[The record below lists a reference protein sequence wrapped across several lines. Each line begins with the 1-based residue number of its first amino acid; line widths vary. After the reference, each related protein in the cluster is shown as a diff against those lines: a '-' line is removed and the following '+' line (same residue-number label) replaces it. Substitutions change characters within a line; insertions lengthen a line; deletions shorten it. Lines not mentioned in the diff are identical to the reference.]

1 MDKNWKQIL
10 EKELSSSYMGELFSF
25 LAKERSEYTIYP
37 SEDLVFSAFFE
48 TPFDKVK
55 VVIIGQDP
63 YHGNG
68 QAHGLSFSVLPGVS
82 PPPSLKNIFK
92 ELSSDL
98 HLLIPKTGY
107 LLPWAKQGVF
117 LLNSILTVRA
127 GEPKSHHNQGWE
139 RFTDAVIDKLLQR
152 EDPLVFLL
160 WGKSAEE
167 KGARIL
173 RSQTHKVLI
182 AAHPSPYSAKNFLGC
197 RHFSKA
203 NEYLVSWGKEPV
215 TWDLP

>member
-1 MDKNWKQIL
+1 MDKKWKQIL
-10 EKELSSSYMGELFSF
+10 EKELSSSYMEGLFSF
-25 LAKERSEYTIYP
+25 LTKERSEYTIYP
-37 SEDLVFSAFFE
+37 SEDLVFSAFSE

-63 YHGNG
+63 YHGEG
-68 QAHGLSFSVLPGVS
+68 QAHGLSFSVLPGV
-82 PPPSLKNIFK
+82 PLPPSLKNIFK
-92 ELSSDL
+92 ELGSDL
-98 HLLIPKTGY
+98 HLPLPKTGY
-107 LLPWAKQGVF
+107 LLPWARQGVF

-167 KGARIL
+167 KGAKIL
-173 RSQTHKVLI
+173 LSPIHKVLI

-197 RHFSKA
+197 RHFSKT
-203 NEYLVSWGKEPV
+203 NEYLVSWGKKPII
-215 TWDLP
+215 WDLL